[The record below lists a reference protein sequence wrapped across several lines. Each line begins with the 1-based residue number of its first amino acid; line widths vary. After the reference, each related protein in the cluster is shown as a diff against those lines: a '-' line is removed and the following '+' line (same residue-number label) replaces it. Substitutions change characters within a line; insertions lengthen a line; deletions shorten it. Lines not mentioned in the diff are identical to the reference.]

1 VSHPTPERSATTRKA
16 SVLTAAFA
24 ALLLVALCAPLAVG
38 AKDETILVSRQSDAD
53 GGAGADGEDG
63 SFPDSVSAD
72 GRFVAFESDADNLS
86 SADDN
91 GVVDV
96 YVRDL
101 QTNTTTLVSRQSAVE
116 GGAVGNAF
124 SSGGSISAD
133 GRFVAFT
140 SRATNL
146 TADAGTGLDIFVR
159 DLQTNTTTLVSR
171 QSAADGGA
179 VGDGGSFAGRI
190 SADGRLVTFNSRADN
205 LSDDDADEV
214 EDIFVRD
221 LEAETT
227 TLVSRAAGAGGAGG
241 DADSARTAVSANGR
255 HVVFD
260 SEADNLSGA
269 DNNAFINVFVRDLET
284 DTLTLVS
291 RQGAADGSAAGD
303 DSSFGASISDDGSRI
318 EFASRADN
326 LSADDNNEF
335 ESIYVRDLEANTTT
349 LVTRQNGAAGGAA
362 DDTSNRGEISA
373 NGRFVGFN
381 TAARNLS
388 DDDDDAFADVF
399 VRDLQTN
406 TTTLVS
412 RQSASDGG
420 AAGDGDSDGAMLS
433 ADGRFFAFDSEA
445 NNLSTLDAEPDSDV
459 FVREVLGD
467 GDGDGGSGLN
477 LDLSAKK
484 RQRAG
489 KPVKVKATCDVD
501 CTVEAKGRAKR
512 KGAKRLRLKRA
523 DAEVAAGETEKL
535 RLKPSKK
542 VARKLRRA
550 GKAKAKIKAT
560 ATDAAGNEAEAS
572 VKVKLRRGR

>member
-146 TADAGTGLDIFVR
+146 TEDAGTGLDVFVR

-171 QSAADGGA
+171 QSASDGGA
-179 VGDGGSFAGRI
+179 VGDDGSFVARI
-190 SADGRLVTFNSRADN
+190 SADGRVVTFTSRADN
-205 LSDDDADEV
+205 LSDDDDDEV
-214 EDIFVRD
+214 EDIFVRN
-221 LEAETT
+221 LAAETT

-241 DADSARTAVSANGR
+241 DADSARPAVSADGR
-255 HVVFD
+255 HVAFD

-269 DNNAFINVFVRDLET
+269 DNNGFINVFVRDLET
-284 DTLTLVS
+284 DALTLVS
-291 RQGAADGSAAGD
+291 RQDAGDGGAGGD
-303 DSSFGASISDDGSRI
+303 DSSFGASISDDGSRV

-335 ESIYVRDLEANTTT
+335 ESIYVRDLDANTTT
-349 LVTRQNGAAGGAA
+349 LVTRQNGAGGGGA

-373 NGRFVGFN
+373 NGRFVGFS
-381 TAARNLS
+381 TPARNLS

-399 VRDLQTN
+399 VRDLQAD

-412 RQSASDGG
+412 RQSAADGG
-420 AAGDGDSDGAMLS
+420 AAGDGDSDGATLS

-445 NNLSTLDAEPDSDV
+445 DNLSDADNNAVANVFLRDV
-459 FVREVLGD
+459 RGE
-467 GDGDGGSGLN
+467 DGGGGGGALT
-477 LDLSAKK
+477 LELSAKK

-489 KPVKVKATCDVD
+489 KPVKVKATCSED
-501 CTVEAKGRAKR
+501 CTVKAKGRAKR
-512 KGAKRLRLKRA
+512 EGRKKLKLKRA
-523 DAEVAAGETEKL
+523 EAELTADRTQKL

-550 GKAKAKIKAT
+550 GKAKARITAT
-560 ATDAAGNEAEAS
+560 ATDAAGNEATES
-572 VKVKLRRGR
+572 VKVKLR